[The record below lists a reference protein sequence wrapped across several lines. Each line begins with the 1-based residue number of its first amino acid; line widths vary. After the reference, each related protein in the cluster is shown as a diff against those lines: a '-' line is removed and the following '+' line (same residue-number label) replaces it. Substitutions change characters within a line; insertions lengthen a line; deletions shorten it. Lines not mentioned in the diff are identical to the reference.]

1 MKLKKAIDVLEQHKS
16 TAEKFNMTVGKDKV
30 SEAIDTVVEAFEDNS
45 DDMCYHECPSCGS
58 RCNCNDQPCSCCQ
71 EKTYTAKDMEAF
83 AEWCLLNN
91 GSTVVKI
98 IKEQEPYIKFLSDE
112 LKQKDKIIEA
122 QDEYILYLREA
133 IDRVYI
139 HLKNPSR
146 YYDTE
151 FLAKGDMIRNKIERN
166 KNDI

>member
-1 MKLKKAIDVLEQHKS
+1 MFANVFINTINIIKMETTKLSDSTTPIQEVGDKA
-16 TAEKFNMTVGKDKV
+16 A
-30 SEAIDTVVEAFEDNS
+30 
-45 DDMCYHECPSCGS
+45 
-58 RCNCNDQPCSCCQ
+58 
-71 EKTYTAKDMEAF
+71 
-83 AEWCLLNN
+83 
-91 GSTVVKI
+91 I

-139 HLKNPSR
+139 HIKKPCK
-146 YYDTE
+146 YYDAK